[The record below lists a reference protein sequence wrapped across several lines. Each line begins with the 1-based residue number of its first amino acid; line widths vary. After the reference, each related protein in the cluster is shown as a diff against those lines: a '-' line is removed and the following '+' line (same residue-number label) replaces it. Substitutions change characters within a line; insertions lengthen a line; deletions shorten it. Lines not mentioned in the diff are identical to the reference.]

1 MDNFD
6 LKKYLA
12 EGRLLKEEN
21 ETPIKPTDWA
31 DLDSDFSDSD
41 EIRFRNMDTYFKV
54 NIDQFQQDFNGFV
67 VDTKGRKRAI
77 DKKIF
82 DDILESYLENWP
94 DLDEGRLNEE
104 ESIPPRKFEI
114 GDTVEFTPE
123 AFKDYYKK
131 NNMKGYIRDSP
142 FNKDEEYIKKRYL
155 KKRLTLDLRN
165 GSK

>member
-94 DLDEGRLNEE
+94 D
-104 ESIPPRKFEI
+104 
-114 GDTVEFTPE
+114 
-123 AFKDYYKK
+123 
-131 NNMKGYIRDSP
+131 
-142 FNKDEEYIKKRYL
+142 
-155 KKRLTLDLRN
+155 
-165 GSK
+165 